1 MSVNNNPMSQQQQIL
16 LQQQQQQQLLLQQQ
30 HANMNRQPSY
40 GVYPAPN
47 RNTISPNQNLSNYQM
62 KQSPTMQMYQPNPG
76 TGGSNA
82 QGRAINK
89 MLLDILRGR
98 IIDPNRLSLIVDANI
113 ERMDCVNL
121 ATLLFH
127 TGKKRLLL
135 TPLFIKRIAA
145 RFNTLKE
152 ELRAREASN
161 SLYGLKCMSSESPEV
176 RQLILALANKIS
188 SSSTDL
194 VAQAVGNALYGCQM
208 MTSDHEEV
216 RYLLQ
221 VLANKVSQCVEP
233 LEAQNVGNA
242 LYGLR
247 GMNSDAKEVR
257 QLLAA
262 LTPKVATAKEDLNGQ
277 ALGNSLYGLQGMSA
291 KEIEVRN
298 LLSVLSDKINHCWE
312 DLKAQEVGNAL
323 YGLKRMSSD
332 VPELRMLI
340 DALVPKIAASPEI
353 LDAQAIGNSFYGMQN
368 MKSDNK
374 TVLSLLSTMAQK
386 VSMSVAELDG
396 QAMGNSLYGLQGMSS
411 ECEEVRE
418 VIRAIT
424 SKLELSSL
432 DMNAQE
438 LGNSL
443 YGLQNMT
450 SGYVEVRTLLVALAR
465 KVASSKHD
473 LTSQEIGN
481 ALFGLQGM
489 KSDTWE
495 TRLLL
500 RQIGVKIAKSTALL
514 DPQGI
519 ANSLY
524 GFQRMSSECTEV
536 KQIIQAL
543 AIKIDQ
549 SWKLLNA
556 QHIANALYGLQNL
569 SSFELEVSELLRS
582 LVPKITT
589 CRDEMTSKQIS
600 CAMFGLQSFYSSND
614 EVKSILVALTEKIST
629 SKDVMTGLQFGS
641 ALFGLQGCDTS
652 SIEVRNLLK
661 AFVER
666 IDGNIKELDI
676 LSLGNAFFGIQ
687 RMSTVDSMEFI
698 ELLRILHG
706 LLLSLVDSG
715 IELTANVC
723 SSIFYGL
730 QNCSVTINYVNDIL
744 MITGNRTKEI
754 TNYYINNFKN
764 YYYNF
769 NDMLC
774 IYQSLSL
781 MLLNLLDLD
790 YHKILSELL
799 YELQSILTHIV
810 ESRRDEYLSIRK
822 QLTIPQQRICE
833 GMKILLT
840 NEPFTSTS
848 NELLWGFESTCFV
861 SINPDIQ
868 LTTANNELFQPTLN
882 IEILGTSH
890 TFPAKDLYT
899 RLRNRFLFEQ
909 KGVIV
914 EMIHASVVGS
924 GKVGQGIHAK
934 KTIVNTLRNQEHL
947 LDCLCPRTSEDASSF
962 ANQLSIYYN
971 LPNHPGI
978 LSSIYHSTP
987 DQLIESYNAKKGLLE
1002 NNTIKSKHYFVNGAL
1017 DSSTDLTIDCFDSSL
1032 GYDYLDD
1039 DYDDDSVRSTLN
1051 PNTNRSN
1058 GLSISPTNESISLND
1073 IYINDARAS
1082 RGMRFHW
1089 LGDHP
1094 KLSSPTS
1101 ARTPSPRSSTPNTK
1115 VGNSVFS
1122 FSFIQSN
1129 STTSKPY
1136 SKGPSISSTIVPPVV
1151 PINIP
1156 NSNYVNTKPSVDLS
1170 ISNNTTLSNHSSFDS
1185 STNSLK
1191 KEKSLL
1197 KIDVSGHSTGGL
1209 NYDYPPINISNQPTI
1224 VDSNQPSSQLSNQ
1237 SSSQSNTGDD
1247 TSVSSQSTD
1256 TLKSSLT
1263 KLQAI
1268 VANKYSRDFS
1278 PSTNVEDTNED
1289 ESSEEIALLEAQ
1301 LEIARIEAK
1310 LLQLKKNKQK
1320 KTNSQNPSPNT
1331 TDSSSSNT

>member
-1 MSVNNNPMSQQQQIL
+1 
-16 LQQQQQQQLLLQQQ
+16 
-30 HANMNRQPSY
+30 MNRQPSY

-62 KQSPTMQMYQPNPG
+62 KQSPSMQMYQPNPG

-145 RFNTLKE
+145 RFNILKE

-188 SSSTDL
+188 TSSTDL

-221 VLANKVSQCVEP
+221 VLANKVAQCVEP

-489 KSDTWE
+489 RSDTWE

-524 GFQRMSSECTEV
+524 GFQRMSSECIEV

-614 EVKSILVALTEKIST
+614 EVKAILVALTEKICS

-666 IDGNIKELDI
+666 VDGNIKELDI

-715 IELTANVC
+715 IELTPNVC

-730 QNCSVTINYVNDIL
+730 QNCSITVNYVNDIL
-744 MITGNRTKEI
+744 MIT
-754 TNYYINNFKN
+754 
-764 YYYNF
+764 
-769 NDMLC
+769 
-774 IYQSLSL
+774 
-781 MLLNLLDLD
+781 DLD
-790 YHKILSELL
+790 FNKLLSELL

-822 QLTIPQQRICE
+822 QLTIPQQRICD
-833 GMKILLT
+833 GMKILLS
-840 NEPFTSTS
+840 NEPFTITS

-924 GKVGQGIHAK
+924 SKVGQGIHAK
-934 KTIVNTLRNQEHL
+934 KAIVNTLRNQEHL
-947 LDCLCPRTSEDASSF
+947 LDCLCPRTSEDATNF

-971 LPNHPGI
+971 LPNNPGI

-987 DQLIESYNAKKGLLE
+987 DQLIESYNSKKGFVD
-1002 NNTIKSKHYFVNGAL
+1002 NNTVKSKHYFVNGTL
-1017 DSSTDLTIDCFDSSL
+1017 DTSTDLTIDCFDSGL

-1039 DYDDDSVRSTLN
+1039 DYDDDSIRSLSS
-1051 PNTNRSN
+1051 PNTNLKN
-1058 GLSISPTNESISLND
+1058 GLSISPTNESVSLND

-1115 VGNSVFS
+1115 VGSKVFS
-1122 FSFIQSN
+1122 FSFIQPN
-1129 STTSKPY
+1129 TTANKPISTTINSP
-1136 SKGPSISSTIVPPVV
+1136 IVV
-1151 PINIP
+1151 PMNVP
-1156 NSNYVNTKPSVDLS
+1156 ASTYVNTNPSVESSINNSDNTSVDLS
-1170 ISNNTTLSNHSSFDS
+1170 L
-1185 STNSLK
+1185 NSPK
-1191 KEKSLL
+1191 KEKSSL
-1197 KIDVSGHSTGGL
+1197 KIDISGHSTSGL
-1209 NYDYPPINISNQPTI
+1209 IYDYPPINISNQLSI
-1224 VDSNQPSSQLSNQ
+1224 VETNHLSHLPSNQLSSQVIN
-1237 SSSQSNTGDD
+1237 QSNTGDD

-1310 LLQLKKNKQK
+1310 LLQLKKNKMK